1 MHDALVSRAGITAG
15 GFQIANQR
23 IWGDAL
29 AERSPDRETDFLRDR
44 AATLRA
50 MAAEMPPS
58 VARQL
63 LDIAAQLEVRAAKL
77 EGSDTY
83 EGGEGV

>member
-1 MHDALVSRAGITAG
+1 MPAEGR
-15 GFQIANQR
+15 R
-23 IWGDAL
+23 M
-29 AERSPDRETDFLRDR
+29 AERSPDREIDFLRDR
-44 AATLRA
+44 ARTLRA

-63 LDIAAQLEVRAAKL
+63 PDIAAQLEVRAVRL
-77 EGSDTY
+77 EGSDIV

>member
-1 MHDALVSRAGITAG
+1 MG
-15 GFQIANQR
+15 
-23 IWGDAL
+23 
-29 AERSPDRETDFLRDR
+29 ERSPDRETDFLRDR

-50 MAAEMPPS
+50 MAGEMPSS

-63 LDIAAQLEVRAAKL
+63 LDIAVQLEMRAAKL
-77 EGSDTY
+77 EHSDTF